1 VLLNKAIVSFLSF
14 HMVVKIFI
22 SVERKKIDSEYEG
35 RVLRGRSGKKWRKLK
50 KMKGNTLPNPN
61 RNSKITIMK

>member
-1 VLLNKAIVSFLSF
+1 
-14 HMVVKIFI
+14 MVVKIFI

-35 RVLRGRSGKKWRKLK
+35 RVLRGRRGKKWRKLK

-61 RNSKITIMK
+61 RNSKITIMKYAGYVEQV